1 MMKRL
6 TACLLALL
14 AVLATFDALAEYVPG
29 TGTCG
34 KEYCYWETPMDISDP
49 ETVWN
54 VLIQPMTVIK
64 GKQRVQVQ
72 LRAEPSK
79 DAEKVGE
86 VTCYSQGVHVLET
99 LDNGWSLVECYS
111 SSNTLS
117 KLDVFSEL
125 VRGYIPT
132 DMLEVHETK
141 TKYGLVVD
149 KLAQR
154 MYVFQEGKLLSTLR
168 VSTGKA
174 TRSAPER
181 DTNAG
186 EFHLV
191 SMVGTF
197 ISENGAVCEHGIRFN
212 DGDLLHGVP
221 YLRLENGE
229 KNFATFDREL
239 GQKASAGCIR
249 VQRRRSPEGVNMLWL
264 WNRLFDQQKTKL
276 IIWEDVQGR
285 QLDIPPDDTPV
296 YILPKLSKAYHSK
309 PTCYDIDKIYF
320 PMEEIT
326 YGQLEDEAYAG
337 LSNCRYCN
345 PPLRVHELEE
355 INRQYAAEESVE

>member
-1 MMKRL
+1 MTRRL
-6 TACLLALL
+6 TAFVLALL
-14 AVLATFDALAEYVPG
+14 LAAATHGALADHVPG
-29 TGTCG
+29 TGSCG
-34 KEYCYWETPMDISDP
+34 KEYCYWETPMDITDP

-72 LRAEPSK
+72 LRAEPRK

-86 VTCYSQGVHVLET
+86 VTCRSQGVHVLET
-99 LDNGWSLVECYS
+99 LDNGWSLIECYS
-111 SSNTLS
+111 SSNNLS
-117 KLDVFSEL
+117 RLDVFSDL
-125 VRGYIPT
+125 VRGYVPT
-132 DMLEVHETK
+132 DMLEVRETK

-154 MYVFQEGKLLSTLR
+154 MYVFQEGELLSTLR
-168 VSTGKA
+168 VSTGKP
-174 TRSAPER
+174 TRSEPQR

-197 ISENGAVCEHGIRFN
+197 VSENGAICEYGIRFN

-221 YLRLENGE
+221 YLLKENGD

-264 WNRLFDQQKTKL
+264 WNKLYDQQQTKL
-276 IIWEDVQGR
+276 LIWEDLPGR
-285 QLDIPPDDTPV
+285 QLPIPSDDTPV
-296 YILPKLSKAYHSK
+296 YILPGLSNSYHSK
-309 PTCYDIDKIYF
+309 PTCYDLDKMYF
-320 PMEEIT
+320 PMEGIT
-326 YGQLEDEAYAG
+326 YGQLEDEAYAE
-337 LSNCRYCN
+337 LNNCPYCN

-355 INRQYAAEESVE
+355 INRQYAVEETAE